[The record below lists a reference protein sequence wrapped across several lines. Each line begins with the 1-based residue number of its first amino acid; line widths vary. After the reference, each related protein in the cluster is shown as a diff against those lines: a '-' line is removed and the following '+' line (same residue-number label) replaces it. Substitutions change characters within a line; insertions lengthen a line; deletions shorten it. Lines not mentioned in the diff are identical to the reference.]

1 MGPSDVHVQT
11 AGAWKESGMAR
22 DPGGPLRPF
31 SGEAAV

>member
-11 AGAWKESGMAR
+11 AGAWKESEMAR

-31 SGEAAV
+31 RAERQ